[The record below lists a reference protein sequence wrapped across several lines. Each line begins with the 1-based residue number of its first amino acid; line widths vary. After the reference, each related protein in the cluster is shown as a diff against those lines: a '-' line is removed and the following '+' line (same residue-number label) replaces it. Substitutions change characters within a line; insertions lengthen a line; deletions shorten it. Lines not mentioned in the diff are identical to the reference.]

1 MAPEPVASQGSSE
14 VFRFGGAGT
23 VLLISLLLLVG
34 LYPLMLGGVAA
45 RVAGSVI
52 VSVILVAGTI
62 AASRSR
68 WLRLIGIVLATAAF
82 CLQAGWLATGNT
94 TIEAAMMGVFAVFCL
109 YTAIVILRH
118 VLAFGPLYAD
128 RVHAALSVYILLAL
142 AWAGVYALVEIV
154 SPGAFSIPGFEKPP
168 EGAYLLANM
177 IYLSMAT
184 LTSTGFGDV
193 TPVAPFARS
202 LNQLEQLIG
211 VFYIA
216 VLISRLI
223 GLIRRKT
230 GCKDS
235 CGGWVLVARYFLV
248 NYQCGGCVSVLLGQA
263 RLLLQIRR
271 ALAGRSCR
279 SASPSN
285 N

>member
-1 MAPEPVASQGSSE
+1 MTADPATSQSSSE

-45 RVAGSVI
+45 RLAGSVI

-68 WLRLIGIVLATAAF
+68 WLRLIGFVLATAAF
-82 CLQAGWLATGNT
+82 GLQAGWLATGNT
-94 TIEAAMMGVFAVFCL
+94 TIEAAMMAVFAGFCM

-118 VLAFGPLYAD
+118 VLGFGPLYAD

-168 EGAYLLANM
+168 EGAPLLANM
-177 IYLSMAT
+177 IHLSMAT

-202 LNQLEQLIG
+202 LNQLEQLTG

-216 VLISRLI
+216 VLISRLV
-223 GLIRRKT
+223 GLYPTENR
-230 GCKDS
+230 
-235 CGGWVLVARYFLV
+235 V
-248 NYQCGGCVSVLLGQA
+248 
-263 RLLLQIRR
+263 
-271 ALAGRSCR
+271 
-279 SASPSN
+279 
-285 N
+285 